1 MSFLLKIGKKC
12 SDITLGKI
20 LLTRYAKNY
29 QTFPR
34 MWTKDEEVVSNC
46 KAYAHIRS
54 NQILMIPECA
64 TCVTN
69 MYSSM
74 YPDTYRNVSCTP
86 YITRWLMIWPS
97 FAVNVS
103 ICKGLMHFGFLAKKM
118 SLSFAP
124 LFLQDL
130 LNIRLAKSYTLFT
143 LSALV
148 QTICWNI
155 FCTIDEK
162 YKLNHLFDLTS
173 GKKCPRLNLWL
184 ENVIHIFFRS
194 FMRKVSV

>member
-29 QTFPR
+29 RTFPR

-74 YPDTYRNVSCTP
+74 YPDTYRNVSCT
-86 YITRWLMIWPS
+86 
-97 FAVNVS
+97 
-103 ICKGLMHFGFLAKKM
+103 H
-118 SLSFAP
+118 SLHYEVT
-124 LFLQDL
+124 
-130 LNIRLAKSYTLFT
+130 N
-143 LSALV
+143 
-148 QTICWNI
+148 
-155 FCTIDEK
+155 
-162 YKLNHLFDLTS
+162 DLTIVC
-173 GKKCPRLNLWL
+173 GKC
-184 ENVIHIFFRS
+184 IH
-194 FMRKVSV
+194 M

>member
-1 MSFLLKIGKKC
+1 MRHAWRICTHRCIPIHIG
-12 SDITLGKI
+12 
-20 LLTRYAKNY
+20 
-29 QTFPR
+29 
-34 MWTKDEEVVSNC
+34 
-46 KAYAHIRS
+46 
-54 NQILMIPECA
+54 
-64 TCVTN
+64 
-69 MYSSM
+69 MY
-74 YPDTYRNVSCTP
+74 RGVLTP

-103 ICKGLMHFGFLAKKM
+103 ICKGLMHFGSLAKKM

-184 ENVIHIFFRS
+184 ENLIRIIFSLFHEKSISLENR
-194 FMRKVSV
+194 